1 MAQLNEVSEENNNSR
16 IRTWKT
22 YITIATTLA
31 LPVFD
36 FATDIYTLHL
46 YYDPNKPLMLRAF
59 FVSLVT
65 ILLHNVISSVSG
77 LLLLSKLHDRSKLVL
92 WESAVGKLVTVM
104 LHVAGMANLVLPL
117 EAILSKQYLDR

>member
-22 YITIATTLA
+22 YITIGTTLA

-92 WESAVGKLVTVM
+92 WESFRGKLVTVM

-117 EAILSKQYLDR
+117 EAILSKKYLDR

>member
-1 MAQLNEVSEENNNSR
+1 MAQLNEDSKENNSG

-22 YITIATTLA
+22 YITIAMTIA

-36 FATDIYTLHL
+36 FITDIYTLHL

-59 FVSLVT
+59 FASLVT

-77 LLLLSKLHDRSKLVL
+77 LLIISKLHKRSKLAL
-92 WESAVGKLVTVM
+92 WESAGGKLVTVM
-104 LHVAGMANLVLPL
+104 LHVTGMANLVLPL
-117 EAILSKQYLDR
+117 EAILSKKYFDR